1 MHLFCICKFFVLLF
15 TIRLSY
21 GIIYFSN
28 FFYERMQNMA
38 KATREGYVVP
48 KKELNMF
55 AIGAMGQGMIY
66 AMMSSYISDYY
77 VNVLQLPLAFVLIL
91 MLGARIWD
99 AINDPLMGMIA
110 DRREPTK
117 RGKMKKYI
125 LYAVPPIAV
134 LTLLMYYAPN
144 MNTTGLM
151 VYAAATYI
159 LWGMAYTMA
168 DVPFWGLPNLMTP
181 GAEER
186 GYVISYTK
194 NLNGIGSALPEV
206 FFLVASITVG
216 GVSLSTILGTSG
228 IEFEKQKYFLIAL
241 FTVVIGTVMYANSYR
256 HIKERIIPP
265 VKVRQPGEPSSLK
278 RIFTCKPLMLV
289 VAMGVL
295 SSGRYMVQAA
305 AVHVAR
311 YAFYIGP
318 ELTPDMDIE
327 LKTQLISDSVGKVKT
342 IFQVCAIVGMFGAML
357 LMPKLMR
364 KFDYKKIV
372 ITTCLAGFVASIFTT
387 LIGWFTANLYIC
399 IPFILISCIPLGVLN
414 VVSNAMI
421 GDCLDYL
428 ELETGF
434 RDNGLGSA
442 CQGFVN
448 KLGNALATSGI
459 ILMYMFIDIDP
470 SMMLSDTVVK
480 AATELT
486 RIQNFGMF
494 SLVSIVPGVSMLL
507 CSIPMFFYKISGK
520 EKQRIVEELAARRE
534 AQAISSAK

>member
-1 MHLFCICKFFVLLF
+1 
-15 TIRLSY
+15 
-21 GIIYFSN
+21 
-28 FFYERMQNMA
+28 MA
-38 KATREGYVVP
+38 KREGYVVP

-55 AIGAMGQGMIY
+55 AVGAMGQGMIY

-77 VNVLQLPLAFVLIL
+77 VNVLQLPLVFVLVL
-91 MLGARIWD
+91 MLAARIWD

-110 DRREPTK
+110 DRRQPTK

-134 LTLLMYYAPN
+134 LTLMMYYAPD
-144 MNTTGLM
+144 MDKVPLM
-151 VYAAATYI
+151 IYAALTYI

-194 NLNGIGSALPEV
+194 NLNGIGSAVPEV
-206 FFLVASITVG
+206 LFLVAGFALPLVLDTSNAIEYNKSKYLIIAIVTVG
-216 GVSLSTILGTSG
+216 IG
-228 IEFEKQKYFLIAL
+228 II
-241 FTVVIGTVMYANSYR
+241 MYGNSYR
-256 HIKERIIPP
+256 HINERVIPP
-265 VKVRQPGEPSSLK
+265 VKTRQPGEPSSLK

-318 ELTPDMDIE
+318 ELTPDMSIADRTKYI
-327 LKTQLISDSVGKVKT
+327 DASVSSVKT

-399 IPFILISCIPLGVLN
+399 IPFILVSCIPLGVLN

-428 ELETGF
+428 ELKTGF

-470 SMMLSDTVVK
+470 SMMLSSEVVV

-486 RIQNFGMF
+486 RTQNFAMF
-494 SLVSIVPGVSMLL
+494 SLVSIVPGISMLL

-520 EKQRIVEELAARRE
+520 EKQRIVDELAARRAKE
-534 AQAISSAK
+534 AEMTANV

>member
-1 MHLFCICKFFVLLF
+1 
-15 TIRLSY
+15 
-21 GIIYFSN
+21 
-28 FFYERMQNMA
+28 MA
-38 KATREGYVVP
+38 KKEGYVVP

-55 AIGAMGQGMIY
+55 AMGAMGQGMIY

-125 LYAVPPIAV
+125 VYASPVIAIM
-134 LTLLMYYAPN
+134 TLLIYYAPN
-144 MNTTGLM
+144 ASKTTLM
-151 VYAAATYI
+151 IYAAVTYI
-159 LWGMAYTMA
+159 VWGMSYTMA
-168 DVPFWGLPNLMTP
+168 DVPFWCLPNLMTHR
-181 GAEER
+181 ADER

-206 FFLVASITVG
+206 LFLVAGFT
-216 GVSLSTILGTSG
+216 LPALLGTTG
-228 IEFEKQKYFLIAL
+228 IEYEKQRYFIIAAV
-241 FTVVIGTVMYANSYR
+241 TVAIGIVMYLNSYR
-256 HIKERIIPP
+256 YINERVIPP
-265 VKVRQPGEPSSLK
+265 VKKRQPGEPSQLK

-295 SSGRYMVQAA
+295 SSGRYMIQAA
-305 AVHVAR
+305 AIHVAR

-318 ELTPDMDIE
+318 TLTPDMTLE
-327 LKTQLISDSVGKVKT
+327 ERTKYISESVSSVKT

-357 LMPKLMR
+357 LMPKLMS

-372 ITTCLAGFVASIFTT
+372 ITTCLAGFVSSIFTT
-387 LIGWFTANLYIC
+387 IIGWFTANLYIC
-399 IPFILISCIPLGVLN
+399 IPFILVSCIPLGVLN

-428 ELETGF
+428 ELKTGY

-470 SMMLSDTVVK
+470 SMMLSNEVVV

-494 SLVSIVPGVSMLL
+494 SLVSVVPGVSLLL

-520 EKQRIVEELAARRE
+520 EKQKIVEELAAKRE
-534 AQAISSAK
+534 KQAKEKIEA